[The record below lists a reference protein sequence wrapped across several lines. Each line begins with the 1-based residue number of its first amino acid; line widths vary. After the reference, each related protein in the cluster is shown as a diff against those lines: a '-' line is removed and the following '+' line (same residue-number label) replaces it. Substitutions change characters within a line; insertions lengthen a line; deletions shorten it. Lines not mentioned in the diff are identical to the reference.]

1 MEVELETF
9 AAEEEEEEEE
19 DTTELG
25 EVQELGTEILEMF
38 LEQVFG
44 AEDMEPQSSPGSTT
58 AQLSQAPSEHVDIDR
73 GVCEENGAKGQFSE
87 HTQGETH
94 VPIVAEEPNLEVL
107 GSTTVALGIES
118 NALSF
123 RWAMGGR
130 VYTKIGDGYYYDVE
144 GVRYRR
150 SGEEGQYTY
159 EQVGSIFEA
168 DNNRVYSPVVDA
180 MVSKAIDYVI
190 VDTPPRSPT
199 TVELQLLYDCGTPL
213 HKGQDKVPTQSS
225 QAAAPAP

>member
-9 AAEEEEEEEE
+9 TEEEEEEE

-25 EVQELGTEILEMF
+25 EVQEFGTEILEMI

-44 AEDMEPQSSPGSTT
+44 AEDVEPQSSPGSTT
-58 AQLSQAPSEHVDIDR
+58 AQLSQALPEHVDVDR
-73 GVCEENGAKGQFSE
+73 GACEESRLEGQFSE

-94 VPIVAEEPNLEVL
+94 VPTVAEEPNLEVL
-107 GSTTVALGIES
+107 GSTAAALGTES

-130 VYTKIGDGYYYDVE
+130 VYTKTGDGYYYNVE

-150 SGEEGQYTY
+150 SGEEG
-159 EQVGSIFEA
+159 
-168 DNNRVYSPVVDA
+168 
-180 MVSKAIDYVI
+180 
-190 VDTPPRSPT
+190 
-199 TVELQLLYDCGTPL
+199 
-213 HKGQDKVPTQSS
+213 
-225 QAAAPAP
+225 